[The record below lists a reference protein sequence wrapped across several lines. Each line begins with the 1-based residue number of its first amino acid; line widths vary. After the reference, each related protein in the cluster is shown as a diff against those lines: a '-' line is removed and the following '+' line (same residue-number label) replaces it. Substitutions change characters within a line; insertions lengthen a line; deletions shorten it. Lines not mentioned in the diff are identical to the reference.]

1 MLTVLAFYFGNRFG
15 QVFDFNT
22 MEITDGALA
31 TVNSIVA
38 APAAISMASV
48 PMLYA
53 IGLAITVLIVWLYTF
68 MYAGNYRYGEEAG
81 SAKWGTLKE
90 GVAFKDQTDPS
101 NNLLFT
107 KNYGLALKKP
117 KFDLEHDRNLNVMVI
132 GGSGSGKTR
141 NYVKPNLM
149 QLNASYFLTDPK
161 GTSLPECGYLFRDN
175 GYRIKVF
182 NTIEFNKSMHYNPL
196 KYVKTD
202 ADILSFVN
210 CLISNTNGDKQSG
223 GDPFWENSERLL
235 YTALI
240 ALLRDWFPPE
250 DYSLDGLLT
259 LLSMAE
265 AKENDENFKSPLDM
279 IFDEIETG
287 KVYERNPFYQGPS
300 TSSSYADAESDRMA
314 ISENTTDEFTWQS
327 SLMERNNDG
336 LSPAREGGL
345 TSDQDFA
352 LANYKMFKVAA
363 GKTLKSIIISCNV
376 RMAPM
381 RIEQVRELLKYDEMN
396 LDEMGDPGQR
406 TAVFAIMSDTDKTFS
421 FLHAIMMWQSIDIL
435 CRRALE
441 KYNGKLPT
449 MVNFIFD
456 EFANIGTIPDIEQT
470 IAVTRSRNI
479 GISII
484 LQSVAQLESRYD
496 KKAKTIIDCCDT
508 TLFLGGKSNSTNKEI
523 SEMIGKQ
530 TINQKTFGETRG
542 QSGCESLLER
552 KAIMELILAE
562 KPSAAR
568 NFAKALG
575 GKTGNYAGTEYKIT
589 NLRGHVMGLLPP
601 DKQVPTEKVEFY
613 KSWDL
618 ENLPWNLND
627 FAWKKGILSGC
638 KDIISGLKDELK
650 EADCVVIATDVDPS
664 GEGELLAWE
673 ALEKC
678 GWRGTTRA
686 GRNVSIPT
694 AVLRM
699 TRSCAVRMMHPV
711 AREPSSVSRYSP
723 SRSRAVPSWH
733 ESLPRT
739 IRLSRKAPIRVA
751 ISRHRRCSRSTSMTR
766 RGSMGTR

>member
-1 MLTVLAFYFGNRFG
+1 
-15 QVFDFNT
+15 
-22 MEITDGALA
+22 
-31 TVNSIVA
+31 
-38 APAAISMASV
+38 
-48 PMLYA
+48 MLYA

-456 EFANIGTIPDIEQT
+456 EFANIGTIALRYERFVTGAQSFFNHQSNVDFKSRIVDFNLKDLPDSMLVFGLINVCE
-470 IAVTRSRNI
+470 AVRNRMYFNAKRGVRTWLYVEEMQSMFAYPTVLNYFSRFSNEGRKFGLLLT
-479 GISII
+479 GISQNAVAM
-484 LQSVAQLESRYD
+484 LKNKAAQNLVLNSDFLLLLKQSPLDRAEWVRLLGLSEQEEEFIDESVEPGDGLLIAGGARVPIRGKFPSGNVLYDLFSTNPNEAAD
-496 KKAKTIIDCCDT
+496 KKRMQE
-508 TLFLGGKSNSTNKEI
+508 F
-523 SEMIGKQ
+523 
-530 TINQKTFGETRG
+530 
-542 QSGCESLLER
+542 
-552 KAIMELILAE
+552 
-562 KPSAAR
+562 AAR
-568 NFAKALG
+568 EKSRLG
-575 GKTGNYAGTEYKIT
+575 
-589 NLRGHVMGLLPP
+589 
-601 DKQVPTEKVEFY
+601 
-613 KSWDL
+613 
-618 ENLPWNLND
+618 
-627 FAWKKGILSGC
+627 
-638 KDIISGLKDELK
+638 
-650 EADCVVIATDVDPS
+650 
-664 GEGELLAWE
+664 
-673 ALEKC
+673 
-678 GWRGTTRA
+678 
-686 GRNVSIPT
+686 
-694 AVLRM
+694 
-699 TRSCAVRMMHPV
+699 
-711 AREPSSVSRYSP
+711 
-723 SRSRAVPSWH
+723 
-733 ESLPRT
+733 
-739 IRLSRKAPIRVA
+739 
-751 ISRHRRCSRSTSMTR
+751 
-766 RGSMGTR
+766 

>member
-1 MLTVLAFYFGNRFG
+1 
-15 QVFDFNT
+15 
-22 MEITDGALA
+22 
-31 TVNSIVA
+31 
-38 APAAISMASV
+38 
-48 PMLYA
+48 
-53 IGLAITVLIVWLYTF
+53 
-68 MYAGNYRYGEEAG
+68 
-81 SAKWGTLKE
+81 
-90 GVAFKDQTDPS
+90 
-101 NNLLFT
+101 
-107 KNYGLALKKP
+107 
-117 KFDLEHDRNLNVMVI
+117 
-132 GGSGSGKTR
+132 
-141 NYVKPNLM
+141 
-149 QLNASYFLTDPK
+149 
-161 GTSLPECGYLFRDN
+161 
-175 GYRIKVF
+175 
-182 NTIEFNKSMHYNPL
+182 
-196 KYVKTD
+196 
-202 ADILSFVN
+202 
-210 CLISNTNGDKQSG
+210 
-223 GDPFWENSERLL
+223 
-235 YTALI
+235 
-240 ALLRDWFPPE
+240 
-250 DYSLDGLLT
+250 
-259 LLSMAE
+259 MAE

-381 RIEQVRELLKYDEMN
+381 QIEQVRELLKYDEMN

-542 QSGCESLLER
+542 QSGSSSKNIQIQGRDLIDAAEIGKMNRREAILL
-552 KAIMELILAE
+552 I
-562 KPSAAR
+562 
-568 NFAKALG
+568 
-575 GKTGNYAGTEYKIT
+575 AGT
-589 NLRGHVMGLLPP
+589 NP
-601 DKQVPTEKVEFY
+601 
-613 KSWDL
+613 
-618 ENLPWNLND
+618 
-627 FAWKKGILSGC
+627 
-638 KDIISGLKDELK
+638 LKDLK
-650 EADCVVIATDVDPS
+650 YPVEQHPNYIYLDP
-664 GEGELLAWE
+664 
-673 ALEKC
+673 
-678 GWRGTTRA
+678 
-686 GRNVSIPT
+686 GRNKPGQVKNRC
-694 AVLRM
+694 LYD
-699 TRSCAVRMMHPV
+699 
-711 AREPSSVSRYSP
+711 EPFNILEYMD
-723 SRSRAVPSWH
+723 
-733 ESLPRT
+733 EIRT
-739 IRLSRKAPIRVA
+739 KDDTYAS
-751 ISRHRRCSRSTSMTR
+751 
-766 RGSMGTR
+766 